1 MLTRLQSGLVNN
13 APKFLKLPLSLVP
26 FSLQR
31 QGLSLVLTRL
41 FGEALEDGDF
51 DFLEQ
56 RWLEI
61 RITDLGLNWFI
72 SYADEQLVIAPQAPQ
87 VDVRFIANGDD
98 LLLIA
103 ARKEDPDTLFF
114 QRRLRIEGDTELGLE
129 VKNLIDSVELER
141 LPGVMNSAIDYSAGL
156 ILTHRQA

>member
-1 MLTRLQSGLVNN
+1 MLTRLQGGLVKN
-13 APKFLKLPLSLVP
+13 APTMLKLPLSLMP

-31 QGLSLVLTRL
+31 RGLTIVLSRL
-41 FGEALEDGDF
+41 FGEAIDDGDF
-51 DFLEQ
+51 DFLEG

-61 RITDLGLNWFI
+61 HISDLALKWFI
-72 SYADEQLVIAPQAPQ
+72 SFDNDQLVIQPDAPQ

-129 VKNLIDSVELER
+129 VKNLIDSVELDR
-141 LPGVMNSAIDYSAGL
+141 LPGLMNKAVDYSANL
-156 ILTHRQA
+156 IIAHR